1 MPDAAYSREFVELQA
16 AVAGRYTL
24 ERELGRGGMG
34 IVYLARDVALD
45 RPVALKLC
53 PPYLAAQSEL
63 RDRFLSEARLAAR
76 LSHPNIVTV
85 HDVEESGGL
94 VFFVMAYIRGETL
107 SQRVART
114 GPLSPAQATRL
125 LQEVAWGLGY
135 AHANGVIHRD
145 VKPDNILIEQASGR
159 AMVTDF
165 GVAFA
170 ADANRHTQVGQLI
183 GTPHY
188 VSPEQASGEPVDGRS
203 DLYSLGVT
211 AFFALTGRPV
221 FDAPSPI
228 AVVTKHLNE
237 PPPALDQLR
246 PDLPASLVKAV
257 ARCLEKQPAR
267 RFESGEALAEAL
279 AATGLTERDV
289 PAPVRHY
296 LRQGRGGGG
305 EGGAEA
311 LAPPGP
317 AGRGVP
323 APIRHYFRQGRGVAL
338 GWLMLVALA
347 IWFGRWVQVP
357 PDPLSRASTVVLLVL
372 AVLWPLAFLVRTAR
386 RTLRLGLTF
395 EDVRSAARLEARV
408 LAEESH
414 AVYGGEYSGELS
426 RTREDWLRLL
436 AGPVGRLIF
445 AIARAGF
452 RVPEAAPRPDSK
464 AAERV
469 VKAAAVSLFDD
480 LPSELRE
487 RFTELPD
494 VGEELCCRAEE
505 IRGEPGQQEELSR
518 VIGALE
524 RLRIDLMKLKAGEG
538 SAEAVSAAIR
548 VAQRINQETGS
559 RPAA

>member
-203 DLYSLGVT
+203 DLYSLGVP

-289 PAPVRHY
+289 PAP
-296 LRQGRGGGG
+296 
-305 EGGAEA
+305 
-311 LAPPGP
+311 
-317 AGRGVP
+317 
-323 APIRHYFRQGRGVAL
+323 IRHYFRQGRGVAL

-357 PDPLSRASTVVLLVL
+357 PDPLSRASTVVLLLL